1 MNGGPVPAEEPPMPP
16 LDYSVV
22 IPAFKETARLAGPLR
37 ATAKWFRAQRKSF
50 EIIVSDDGSRDGTA
64 ALVEHLRQEIPE
76 LRLVGAP
83 VNRGKGHAVRLGV
96 RSAMGAVVL
105 VADADGAT
113 PIAEVAV
120 LEAALRGADL
130 AIGSRALG
138 GHVERRWYRHL
149 IGRGFHALV
158 RLFGVRGIR
167 DTQCGFKLFTAGVAR
182 ELFTRARVNRFS
194 FDVEILLLAQR
205 LGYRIAEVPVDWTHQ
220 PGSRINL
227 VTDSARMAF
236 DLVRIR
242 FRLLTERIEAVATPS
257 DPRRA
262 QTVRI

>member
-1 MNGGPVPAEEPPMPP
+1 MPP

-22 IPAFKETARLAGPLR
+22 VPAYNETGRLPGPLR

-64 ALVEHLRQEIPE
+64 ALVEQLRQEIPE
-76 LRLVGAP
+76 LRLVGSS
-83 VNRGKGHAVRLGV
+83 VNHGKGHAVRVGV
-96 RSAMGAVVL
+96 RSAMGALVL

-113 PIAEVAV
+113 PIAEVVA
-120 LEAALRGADL
+120 LEAALGEADL
-130 AIGSRALG
+130 VVGSRALG

-158 RLFGVRGIR
+158 RVFGVRGIR
-167 DTQCGFKLFTAGVAR
+167 DTQCGFKLFKAAVAR
-182 ELFTRARVNRFS
+182 ELFSRARMNGFS

-220 PGSRINL
+220 AGSRINL

-242 FRLLTERIEAVATPS
+242 LRMLTERIETVVTPS
-257 DPRRA
+257 DPRRVP
-262 QTVRI
+262 TVRI